1 MALMNNAFG
10 GVVAVGLMSGAI
22 MSANEYHQQAQ
33 INQAREMLS
42 QYAST
47 AHSIFLKDGAWPD
60 SLATLKAQMPT
71 LPVAPSVGEP
81 VLTVREDGALL
92 FTLNAQTNNAA
103 TQIASG
109 LNENLSAAGSRV
121 TFTLKP
127 PQGSNLRNVY
137 KQQINA
143 ANKAEFAPNKSIDVN
158 SYQITDV
165 SDMTM
170 GTLFTNCVL
179 LGSNSVCEGASG
191 ELQLTTSLAKLS
203 GSLQASSTINAS
215 IVDVVN
221 SLKAN
226 SITANDLISTR
237 TTAGD
242 IVIAA
247 ANLTNADVNLL
258 TSTSGAMKTFL
269 ADKLNVSGNTKLADL
284 ISTKGN
290 LSKITGSD
298 FKVNSKAVFKALET
312 SRLISNNADLDLA
325 TISELISTIGEIDN
339 LTANLI
345 DLNKLLAN
353 AGVITNL
360 ISTTSN
366 IQSATV
372 SVGELKTL
380 NTQTFKGKIADLGA
394 SIIKANLSVDAGTVG
409 SVTSDSAT
417 ITTLNSTAMTATTST
432 GNTLNVATLLKTKDL
447 NVTDQANITG
457 SLVVSEL
464 TTAKSLAV
472 SENMSVSNLLTALR
486 WVVNDD
492 LIVDRLLTTKDLTV
506 SLDSAFGD
514 VTVTNGIS
522 TQSANVTGKLSTS
535 TMSVTNNAT
544 IGGVTSV
551 GGTLTTSSLTTTGTT
566 SANSLTATNASIG
579 TLNSSNLNASAKLTT
594 NNLISSY
601 KAEIYKAVVTN
612 LSSANSSLGI
622 IDGVS
627 LVLSGQVQAN
637 SATLNSL
644 NVNGAGSLG
653 SLEVAAT
660 SVIRG
665 SLTSSSDITGASKL
679 TASNVSAP
687 NANISIVNA
696 NTVTAVG
703 NIIAGNAITST
714 GANLVAVN
722 GVYINHDNRILSVEQ
737 FKAECINNWTYAC
750 AGTLPKLIDISC
762 DGCVQTSNSSG
773 SFTATSISKIIDC
786 PAGCNYS
793 WTVGTGLSKTSC
805 LNGSVTAGQ
814 TKSVT
819 CLVSSSPALGVD
831 KSLASTVN
839 LSVSHAQRAAL
850 NANTD
855 YVVNWS
861 YVGIAPSGSLSCPL
875 CSNKQSGSGAF
886 TATAIATVTNCST
899 GCTYQWTLGA
909 GTAIDAC
916 TQSGSISSSNQ
927 SIACKI
933 KSSPE
938 VATGTTLNSTLGLK
952 VTSNSSSSKFWSSS
966 VPVIWFNENSWNLA
980 NEAKYFCNGT
990 CANCSSAPSNCS
1002 GNSEGSGNMDADS
1015 AIIVEVKGACR
1026 TGETCTYDWTH
1037 NFNPDF
1043 SMGDIPTF
1051 KPSGNRTV
1059 IRLVSSCRN
1068 GNWAEAVGEFS
1079 VVVKNVTVNQQV
1091 TLYGSYHLRNTCKGS
1106 QGDL

>member
-1 MALMNNAFG
+1 MNNAFG
-10 GVVAVGLMSGAI
+10 GVVAIGLMSGAI
-22 MSANEYHQQAQ
+22 LSTNEYHQQAQ
-33 INQAREMLS
+33 ITQAREMLS
-42 QYAST
+42 QYATT
-47 AHSIFLKDGAWPD
+47 AHTIFLKDGAWPD
-60 SLATLKAQMPT
+60 SLVTLKAQMPS
-71 LPVAPSVGEP
+71 LPNTQSVGEP
-81 VLTVREDGALL
+81 VLTIREDGALL
-92 FTLNAQTNNAA
+92 FTINTQNNNAA

-109 LNENLSAAGSRV
+109 TNENFSSNGSKV
-121 TFTLKP
+121 TYTLKP

-143 ANKAEFAPNKSIDVN
+143 ANKNEFSPNKSIDVN

-165 SDMTM
+165 ADLTV
-170 GTLFTNCVL
+170 GTLLTNCVF
-179 LGSNSVCEGASG
+179 LGSSSVCEGASG
-191 ELQLTTSLAKLS
+191 ELQLTTSLSQLS

-215 IVDVVN
+215 IVDVIN
-221 SLKAN
+221 SLKAK
-226 SITANDLISTR
+226 SLTANDLISTR

-258 TSTSGAMKTFL
+258 TSTSGAMKSFL

-290 LSKITGSD
+290 LTKITGSD
-298 FKVNSKAVFKALET
+298 FKVNSKAVFKALEA
-312 SRLISNNADLDLA
+312 SRLISNNAALDLA

-366 IQSATV
+366 IQSATI
-372 SVGELKTL
+372 SVGDIKTL

-394 SIIKANLSVDAGTVG
+394 SVIKANLSVDVGTIG
-409 SVTSDSAT
+409 SVISESST
-417 ITTLNSTAMTATTST
+417 IATLNSTDMSATSST
-432 GNTLNVATLLKTKDL
+432 GNTLNVANLLKTKDL

-464 TTAKSLAV
+464 TSAKSLSV

-506 SLDSAFGD
+506 SLDSVFGD

-522 TQSANVTGKLSTS
+522 TQSANVSGKLSTA
-535 TMSVTNNAT
+535 TLNVMNNAT
-544 IGGVTSV
+544 IGGLTSV
-551 GGTLTTSSLTTTGTT
+551 GGTLTTSSLTTGPL

-579 TLNSSNLNASAKLTT
+579 TLNSSNLNASTALTT

-601 KAEIYKAVVTN
+601 KAEIYKSVVTN
-612 LSSANSSLGI
+612 LSSANSSLGMV
-622 IDGVS
+622 DGIS
-627 LVLSGQVQAN
+627 LVLSGQLQAN
-637 SATLNSL
+637 TATLNSI
-644 NVNGAGSLG
+644 NVTGAGSLG
-653 SLEVAAT
+653 TLEVATT

-665 SLTSSSDITGASKL
+665 SLTSSSDISGASKL
-679 TASNVSAP
+679 SASNVSAP

-703 NIIAGNAITST
+703 NIVTGNAITST
-714 GANLVAVN
+714 GANLVSVN
-722 GVYINHDNRILSVEQ
+722 GVYINQDGRILSIEQ

-750 AGTLPKLIDISC
+750 AGTLPKLIEISC
-762 DGCVQTSNSSG
+762 VGCVQTSNSSG

-793 WTVGTGLSKTSC
+793 WTIGNGLSKTSC
-805 LNGSVTAGQ
+805 LNGSVSAGQ
-814 TKSVT
+814 TKSVS
-819 CLVSSSPALGVD
+819 CLVSSSPTLNVD
-831 KSLASTVN
+831 QSLSSTVS

-850 NANTD
+850 NANSD
-855 YVVNWS
+855 YVVNWN
-861 YVGIAPSGSLSCPL
+861 YVGVAPSGSLSCPL
-875 CSNKQSGSGAF
+875 CTNKQGGSGAF
-886 TATAIATVTNCST
+886 TATAIATVTNCSV

-909 GTAIDAC
+909 GTAIDSC
-916 TQSGSISSSNQ
+916 TQSGSINSSNQ
-927 SIACKI
+927 SLACKI

-938 VATGTTLNSTLGLK
+938 VATGQTLNSTIGIK
-952 VTSNSSSSKFWSSS
+952 VTSNSSASKFWSSS
-966 VPVIWFNENSWNLA
+966 YPIVWFNENSWNLA
-980 NEAKYFCNGT
+980 NEAKYACMGT
-990 CANCSSAPSNCS
+990 CYNCSKPPTDCSANSQGTTS
-1002 GNSEGSGNMDADS
+1002 LDGNASVSID
-1015 AIIVEVKGACR
+1015 IVGACR

-1037 NFNPDF
+1037 GFEPSYSTDV
-1043 SMGDIPTF
+1043 PTF
-1051 KPSGNRTV
+1051 KVSGISGNRLSV
-1059 IRLVSSCRN
+1059 KLVSSCRN
-1068 GNWAEAVGEFS
+1068 GNWAEAVGWWK
-1079 VVVKNVTVNQQV
+1079 VQVKNVTVNQQV
-1091 TLYGSYHLRNTCKGS
+1091 TLSGSYHLQNSCKGS
-1106 QGDL
+1106 SGDL